1 MKNKYIINSLIAAAM
16 LSVVGCKNDYD
27 PMDTLCDVSWYT
39 SETIKQSGVYKV
51 NVDSFISF
59 MDLSQGCLKHEWIIE
74 EGSKF
79 LKNDFNYKD
88 GNLSSQVDENKG
100 LVSTRQQESVFFAKP
115 GMTKVVLRNV
125 FSEWVRSNTSE
136 PVEAVKEGDDWV
148 LTKEFPID
156 VYGKLDPAVT
166 VKKLDGTVVLDI
178 EPGYEV
184 SDDKEQWT
192 KIELMAGDQLV
203 FIDKEGGDRPDS
215 RTWAVA
221 NRTYS
226 DKEAVVRF
234 TNANTFS
241 GFTIS
246 SSRKEPKANVRK
258 IIPLVVTV
266 KPCTDPFEI
275 DYASSYVGCH
285 FS

>member
-1 MKNKYIINSLIAAAM
+1 M
-16 LSVVGCKNDYD
+16 
-27 PMDTLCDVSWYT
+27 
-39 SETIKQSGVYKV
+39 
-51 NVDSFISF
+51 
-59 MDLSQGCLKHEWIIE
+59 
-74 EGSKF
+74 
-79 LKNDFNYKD
+79 
-88 GNLSSQVDENKG
+88 
-100 LVSTRQQESVFFAKP
+100 
-115 GMTKVVLRNV
+115 
-125 FSEWVRSNTSE
+125 
-136 PVEAVKEGDDWV
+136 
-148 LTKEFPID
+148 TKEFPID

-275 DYASSYVGCH
+275 DYASSYVDVTSPDIIVLQAKMVP
-285 FS
+285 FLRQLV

>member
-1 MKNKYIINSLIAAAM
+1 
-16 LSVVGCKNDYD
+16 
-27 PMDTLCDVSWYT
+27 
-39 SETIKQSGVYKV
+39 
-51 NVDSFISF
+51 
-59 MDLSQGCLKHEWIIE
+59 
-74 EGSKF
+74 
-79 LKNDFNYKD
+79 
-88 GNLSSQVDENKG
+88 
-100 LVSTRQQESVFFAKP
+100 
-115 GMTKVVLRNV
+115 
-125 FSEWVRSNTSE
+125 
-136 PVEAVKEGDDWV
+136 
-148 LTKEFPID
+148 
-156 VYGKLDPAVT
+156 
-166 VKKLDGTVVLDI
+166 
-178 EPGYEV
+178 
-184 SDDKEQWT
+184 
-192 KIELMAGDQLV
+192 MAGDQLV

-275 DYASSYVGCH
+275 VMLRRMLMSLLLILSCFKQKMVP
-285 FS
+285 FLRQLV